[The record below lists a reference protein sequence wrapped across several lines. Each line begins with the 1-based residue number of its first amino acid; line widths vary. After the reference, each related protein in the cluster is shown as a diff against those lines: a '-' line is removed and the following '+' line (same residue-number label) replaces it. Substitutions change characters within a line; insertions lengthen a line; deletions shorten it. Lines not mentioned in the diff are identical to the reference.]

1 MRHAAT
7 HRLTHRLARAFTL
20 VELLVVIAIIA
31 VLIGLLVPAVQKIRE
46 AANRSV
52 CENNLKQITLAAHN
66 YHLVKKKFPP
76 HNGALQD
83 CWLFQLLPYIEQN
96 NTFAAA
102 PANSALFDAPIKTF
116 VCAADARNLSDP
128 SATTIAGVK
137 HAMTS
142 YLGVVGRDY
151 YDTLNDTV
159 PDNGIIGCRQ
169 PGSRRRSVSKISEIT
184 DGTSNTIMIG
194 ERPPGGGGDASSD
207 PLNWGWWAYDDF
219 DSLLWAVMP
228 NGPNGPNAAD
238 GKGNPCPAV
247 NYFSPGSIANDCDVN
262 HFWSPHSGG
271 GYFAFADGSVRFLDY
286 SLGVLILPKLAT
298 RNGGEVVSL
307 P

>member
-7 HRLTHRLARAFTL
+7 HRLSSAFTL

-52 CENNLKQITLAAHN
+52 CENNLKQITLAVHN
-66 YHLVKKKFPP
+66 YHLVNKKFPP
-76 HNGALQD
+76 HNGARQR

-102 PANSALFDAPIKTF
+102 PTFALAQANSALFDTPIKTF

-128 SATTIAGVK
+128 SATTIDSVK

-151 YDTLNDTV
+151 YDTF

-169 PGSRRRSVSKISEIT
+169 PDSRRRSVSKISEIT

-194 ERPPGGGGDASSD
+194 ERPPGGGGSASSD
-207 PLNWGWWAYDDF
+207 PLDWGLWAGDEF
-219 DSLLWAVMP
+219 HSLLWAVMP
-228 NGPNGPNAAD
+228 NGPNEDD
-238 GKGNPCPAV
+238 GKGTPCPAV